1 MFLLSLPVL
10 RLPKTKNASH
20 MDVAF
25 IRDFLMANN
34 DRIALK
40 TLVAVISFA
49 KNAGM
54 SVFPLVKRVFFD
66 T

>member
-1 MFLLSLPVL
+1 
-10 RLPKTKNASH
+10 

-40 TLVAVISFA
+40 TLLAVISFA

-54 SVFPLVKRVFFD
+54 SVFPLAKRVFFA